1 MAQLP
6 WAVVESRPVTF
17 AKARLAAVKC
27 AQELSEVLDNNAT
40 KSRVVSLLQDFI
52 GALQECEANATI
64 KEQIKHVP
72 CVSLVKA
79 RGAVQIHPSFMGD
92 ALKGVYSYLANLL
105 MQYNEDLGGIWLTC
119 GKVRQM
125 DECGYVTDGDSF
137 GILSLRISLRL
148 LVFTP
153 RSGRMCGKVTKADPH
168 RASLLVYGIF
178 GVTARPD
185 ENDNLQAQE
194 LREGDTVDMEVSDVK
209 ILPKNKWVILSTTM
223 GRVRVM
229 S

>member
-27 AQELSEVLDNNAT
+27 AQGMITVCLPQLKYSELSEVLDNNAT

-79 RGAVQIHPSFMGD
+79 RWVSSQQCDI
-92 ALKGVYSYLANLL
+92 
-105 MQYNEDLGGIWLTC
+105 C
-119 GKVRQM
+119 G
-125 DECGYVTDGDSF
+125 
-137 GILSLRISLRL
+137 L
-148 LVFTP
+148 
-153 RSGRMCGKVTKADPH
+153 
-168 RASLLVYGIF
+168 
-178 GVTARPD
+178 
-185 ENDNLQAQE
+185 
-194 LREGDTVDMEVSDVK
+194 
-209 ILPKNKWVILSTTM
+209 
-223 GRVRVM
+223 
-229 S
+229 